1 MGSDH
6 LVWAWGEPLESIR
19 RNFTLG
25 REGRVRLRASTALG
39 EAPPWPGPRQLLLA
53 GQAVGLS
60 MYRGGWGP
68 SAPLKPGP
76 ALRTPGDLSGHSDL
90 CQQPQTI

>member
-25 REGRVRLRASTALG
+25 RGGGMSFRASV
-39 EAPPWPGPRQLLLA
+39 PWTGDLLQPNSRQLFWAMLW
-53 GQAVGLS
+53 VS
-60 MYRGGWGP
+60 FPRYRGKRDTLGP
-68 SAPLKPGP
+68 EN
-76 ALRTPGDLSGHSDL
+76 
-90 CQQPQTI
+90 

>member
-25 REGRVRLRASTALG
+25 REEGASLRASTSLGRVPAAARPQTALLS
-39 EAPPWPGPRQLLLA
+39 P
-53 GQAVGLS
+53 AVGF
-60 MYRGGWGP
+60 
-68 SAPLKPGP
+68 
-76 ALRTPGDLSGHSDL
+76 
-90 CQQPQTI
+90 PQV